1 MESKAVYFSTEEA
14 DRLRRVF
21 YEEVLSQAPSRPEED
36 FRRIT
41 EAWLAATNADWV
53 WLWLKNP
60 HLEDAPWEL
69 RELACRDGH
78 RSRYVLLPF
87 AVPARNTVTEYCSLT
102 GQPEVVSNIDE
113 WKKPLDGVDYL
124 VCCKDKFRELSCQT
138 FVTVP
143 FRSPTPD
150 SVTTSNSRKG
160 RHQMEGSICFHFCE
174 GNQVP
179 HHSVE
184 SLRLMGQLTAL
195 TIVNAFK
202 TVQQDILFDLN
213 DLAHDYLTR
222 VTRNPNEDRQNYIL
236 AVIELLRKYLNI
248 GAASVFYQDDPQFS
262 EIRCLA
268 TTGISQSAPQSI
280 PPQSIPRERWSTII
294 YKPNEGLTGRCFAT
308 GEAVVLSADRA
319 RKHSPP
325 YFEVLDGEVLGQND
339 AVLFPIPRA
348 RSNVSTTIGAQPAAC
363 GVIRCSEHRT
373 SMANGATRPFDPV
386 DLQTLA
392 FIAQQIAPVIETLTV
407 RIRREQTI
415 SIIKHDLLAPL
426 VMIRHMAE
434 EMVAEAD
441 PGGVI
446 KAKYYDVMN
455 LGAAALVASGL
466 VQQLDPDPGKIRI
479 YSPERTLLERT
490 IVARIKNML
499 GYYAEKEN
507 SMQIRFEGFR
517 DIPPIWIDR
526 ELIERA
532 IVNLLTNAIK
542 YGATG
547 TKIELIATTETDT
560 DYFRFDV
567 INQGE
572 GISDE
577 DKDLV
582 FERGYRSRSV
592 IHKKMGIGLG
602 LFIARAAI
610 ERHSGKLV
618 LSSPSTPVF
627 SIYLSVLLKRGENN

>member
-102 GQPEVVSNIDE
+102 GKPEVVSNIDE
-113 WKKPLDGVDYL
+113 WKKPLDGVEYL
-124 VCCKDKFRELSCQT
+124 VCCKEKLREFRCQS

-150 SVTTSNSRKG
+150 NLTSSNSRTG
-160 RHQMEGSICFHFCE
+160 RLQIEGSICFHFCE
-174 GNQVP
+174 GNQVVNHP
-179 HHSVE
+179 VE

-202 TVQQDILFDLN
+202 TGQQDILFDLN
-213 DLAHDYLTR
+213 YLAHDYLTR
-222 VTRNPNEDRQNYIL
+222 VTRTPNEDRQNYIL
-236 AVIELLRKYLNI
+236 EVIELLRKYLNI

-268 TTGISQSAPQSI
+268 TTGISQS
-280 PPQSIPRERWSTII
+280 PPDSIPRERWSTII
-294 YKPNEGLTGRCFAT
+294 YRLNEGFTGKCFAT
-308 GEAVVLSADRA
+308 GEAVVLSADKAQSHCPR
-319 RKHSPP
+319 
-325 YFEVLDGEVLGQND
+325 YFEVLGGEVSGQND

-348 RSNVSTTIGAQPAAC
+348 RSNTQTTNDSQPLAC

-373 SMANGATRPFDPV
+373 SMGNRATRPFDPV

-426 VMIRHMAE
+426 VMIRDTAE

-542 YGATG
+542 YGAPSTR
-547 TKIELIATTETDT
+547 IEFIATTEPDT
-560 DYFRFDV
+560 DCFRFDV

-572 GISDE
+572 GISNE

-610 ERHSGKLV
+610 ERHGGKLV
-618 LSSPSTPVF
+618 LSSPRTPTVF
-627 SIYLSVLLKRGENN
+627 SIYLPISLKRGRNG